1 MISKWSVKNPLSLDE
16 RKHIH
21 ELIQTTLTY
30 QEIATKM
37 NRSKSTIRRE
47 SRRLGN
53 VKDYDPEKAQQHFEA
68 LQMAKNTKMQLALLE
83 YYRKKMIRR

>member
-1 MISKWSVKNPLSLDE
+1 
-16 RKHIH
+16 
-21 ELIQTTLTY
+21 
-30 QEIATKM
+30 M